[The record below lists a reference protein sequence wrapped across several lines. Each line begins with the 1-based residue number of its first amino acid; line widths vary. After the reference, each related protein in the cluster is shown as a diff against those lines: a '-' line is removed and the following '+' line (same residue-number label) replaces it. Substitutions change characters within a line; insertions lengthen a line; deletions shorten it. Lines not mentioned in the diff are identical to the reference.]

1 MFSINIIHYKG
12 STFLNTIPILPR
24 GEVQQN
30 KYLVFFQN
38 HIHEKTDDYK
48 IGKDTWCVNIP
59 SIIELDPE
67 QKKGTREKLI
77 KS

>member
-1 MFSINIIHYKG
+1 M
-12 STFLNTIPILPR
+12 
-24 GEVQQN
+24 QQN
-30 KYLVFFQN
+30 KYLVLFQN
-38 HIHEKTDDYK
+38 HVHEKTDDYK
-48 IGKDTWCVNIP
+48 IGKDTWYVNIP